1 MLVYGKMSKWYE
13 ISLFQ
18 HKYGNNLIESH
29 KYNTPAKFTI
39 DQYGETIV
47 HSPSDSKMRIIKRTP
62 TITSFN
68 FLDLE
73 DENALILENIEKE
86 LEDF

>member
-1 MLVYGKMSKWYE
+1 MKRMKQKRVDE
-13 ISLFQ
+13 
-18 HKYGNNLIESH
+18 
-29 KYNTPAKFTI
+29 FTKRMK
-39 DQYGETIV
+39 Q
-47 HSPSDSKMRIIKRTP
+47 KMRIIKRTP